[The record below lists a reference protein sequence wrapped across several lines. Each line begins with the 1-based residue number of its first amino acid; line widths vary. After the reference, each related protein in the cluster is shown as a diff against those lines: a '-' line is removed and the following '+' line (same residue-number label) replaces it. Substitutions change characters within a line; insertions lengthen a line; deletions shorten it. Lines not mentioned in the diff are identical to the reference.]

1 MTQQNMPPEPN
12 GKKLY
17 RVNLKS
23 VYTHYRNF
31 SSILADSEED
41 AVAQAEKMFWKETQ
55 GWGVENMELNY
66 VRLQN
71 ES

>member
-1 MTQQNMPPEPN
+1 MTQQNMQSEPN

-17 RVNLKS
+17 VVNFKT
-23 VYTHYRNF
+23 YH
-31 SSILADSEED
+31 SSHKNYSRILADSEEE
-41 AVAQAEKMFWKETQ
+41 AVAQAEKMFWKDTR
-55 GWGVENMELNY
+55 GWGVDKLELSF

>member
-1 MTQQNMPPEPN
+1 MTQQSMPPKPN

-41 AVAQAEKMFWKETQ
+41 AVIQAEKMFWKETQ
-55 GWGVENMELNY
+55 GWGVDNMELNY

-71 ES
+71 DS

>member
-23 VYTHYRNF
+23 VYTHYRNY
-31 SSILADSEED
+31 SAILADSEEE

-55 GWGVENMELNY
+55 GWEVENMELNY